1 MLFFY
6 SANNQDGQPVR
17 GTIDAV
23 NTDAARQAL
32 KEMDLLPEEL
42 HEATLQEK
50 RAVQEG
56 VTDFLQSPLTPNLV
70 LEGGAEMKQAP
81 LSPAPP
87 PEEEKTREQAEGKKP
102 LSPKKSKKT
111 YFPFTDTLRLYAGWL
126 LAWYCAVYMLG
137 GYQYTRNLP
146 FRIPY
151 VEALLPPFSP
161 IVLSFTLAAFL
172 FLLCTSLQKA
182 LGGGKFTGATLGG
195 LGIVAFALYRLNV

>member
-6 SANNQDGQPVR
+6 SAYNQEGQPVR

-23 NTDAARQAL
+23 NTDTARQAL
-32 KEMDLLPEEL
+32 KEMDLLPQEL

-50 RAVQEG
+50 KAVQEG
-56 VTDFLQSPLTPNLV
+56 VTDFPQSPLTPNLV
-70 LEGGAEMKQAP
+70 LEGKAEMKQAP
-81 LSPAPP
+81 PPPAPL
-87 PEEEKTREQAEGKKP
+87 PEEENTSEQAEVKKP
-102 LSPKKSKKT
+102 RSPKKSKKS

-137 GYQYTRNLP
+137 GYQYTRSLP

-182 LGGGKFTGATLGG
+182 LGGGKLSAAILSI
-195 LGIVAFALYRLNV
+195 LGIAAFVLYRLNV